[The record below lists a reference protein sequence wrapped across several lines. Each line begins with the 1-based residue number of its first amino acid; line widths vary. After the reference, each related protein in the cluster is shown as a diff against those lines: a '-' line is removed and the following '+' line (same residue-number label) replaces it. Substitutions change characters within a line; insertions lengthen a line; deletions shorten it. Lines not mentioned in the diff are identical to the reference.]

1 MTRTSKDRSVETHK
15 YYFIFT
21 TKYTFIVFDGENIIK
36 TTKML
41 IQDYASYSNP
51 KMKIGRLVKEGKL
64 IPIIQGIYETDKSIP
79 GYYLSGIIYDPSYL
93 SFEFALSWY
102 GFIPETVYNYTSAS
116 YSKKKKKEYDTY
128 FGRFTYR
135 DVPTSVYPYGTKIIE
150 ENGYGFI
157 IASEEKAICDELY
170 KCSPCS
176 NKKELCALL
185 FEDLRLDENTFWN
198 ADLDMMIELASLYK
212 NKNHHLLIS
221 LIKDKKNMD
230 IIEKGPRNKQGT
242 LYNLSVCLFG
252 TGV

>member
-1 MTRTSKDRSVETHK
+1 
-15 YYFIFT
+15 
-21 TKYTFIVFDGENIIK
+21 
-36 TTKML
+36 ML

-102 GFIPETVYNYTSAS
+102 GLIPETVYNYTSAS

-150 ENGYGFI
+150 ENGYEICGNI
-157 IASEEKAICDELY
+157 RERYIDGVWNKDTEEEWLSEIQIPVRK
-170 KCSPCS
+170 
-176 NKKELCALL
+176 
-185 FEDLRLDENTFWN
+185 
-198 ADLDMMIELASLYK
+198 
-212 NKNHHLLIS
+212 
-221 LIKDKKNMD
+221 IK
-230 IIEKGPRNKQGT
+230 
-242 LYNLSVCLFG
+242 
-252 TGV
+252 